1 MRVFVRDAAELRTF
15 QAENILKSWRLESSQ
30 GTPDSE
36 KKQTKKKK
44 KNTNNKKIRE
54 IARGKE
60 SSEMWFEF

>member
-30 GTPDSE
+30 GTPDSV
-36 KKQTKKKK
+36 KNQTKKK

-60 SSEMWFEF
+60 SSEIWFEF